1 MVTRPEP
8 DILECEVKWALGS
21 ITTNK
26 ASGGDGIPAEVFQ
39 VLKDGAGKVPAN
51 LENSAVA
58 IGLEKVEFH
67 FNPKEGQSKECSN
80 YPTVALISHSSKVM
94 LTFKL
99 GFSITEPR
107 TSRC

>member
-1 MVTRPEP
+1 MV
-8 DILECEVKWALGS
+8 LL
-21 ITTNK
+21 
-26 ASGGDGIPAEVFQ
+26 
-39 VLKDGAGKVPAN
+39 KVPAN

-58 IGLEKVEFH
+58 IGLEKVKFH
-67 FNPKEGQSKECSN
+67 FNPKEGQSKEYSN

-107 TSRC
+107 TVEAGFGKGRGTIATIHWIIEKNKRIPEKHLLR